1 MVYIPGPGSKNN
13 PESIKKNTNEKNNEG
28 ILKEPK
34 ETKKNKRIKEKPLKT
49 TEKIKKPKRT
59 IKTLKNTYFLY
70 LCIVIAV
77 FFSVGAFVK
86 MYDTERSMHTRLD
99 AMSAKYNSWY
109 QEIKQKSD
117 ETYEMLKPNGWLNQ
131 AVLSANLINDYIIGI
146 EDIVNISQKSD
157 FSNLAFC
164 RIFIS
169 GNSPVWVSVEGNS
182 KTLFGKSISPGL
194 SDEQFY
200 YYKQP
205 KVEIEG
211 KTIII
216 PRNFKITSG
225 NYENTYILFFNF
237 GTTKLVKMN
246 ARSINNVPAA
256 YGIWLPN

>member
-1 MVYIPGPGSKNN
+1 MVYIPGPGSKNS
-13 PESIKKNTNEKNNEG
+13 PESIKKNTIEKNNEEV
-28 ILKEPK
+28 IKEPK
-34 ETKKNKRIKEKPLKT
+34 KKKKLKKNKEKPIKS
-49 TEKIKKPKRT
+49 TERIEKPKRT
-59 IKTLKNTYFLY
+59 SKTLNNNFFLY
-70 LCIVIAV
+70 LCVGIAV
-77 FFSVGAFVK
+77 FFSIGAFVK
-86 MYDTERSMHTRLD
+86 MYDTERAMNTRLD

-131 AVLSANLINDYIIGI
+131 AVLSANLVNDYIIGI
-146 EDIVNISQKSD
+146 EDIINITQKED

-182 KTLFGKSISPGL
+182 KTLFGKNISPGL
-194 SDEQFY
+194 SNEQFY

-205 KVEIEG
+205 KVQIEG
-211 KTIII
+211 TTYIV
-216 PRNFKITSG
+216 PRDFKITSG

-256 YGIWLPN
+256 YGIWLPK